1 MNHSYMKYAY
11 ARHLNHSY
19 MKYIFAR
26 HLNMNITCVKY
37 YFIPLKGAFTYE
49 YRY

>member
-1 MNHSYMKYAY
+1 MNHSYVKHSYMKYMY
-11 ARHLNHSY
+11 ARPFHI
-19 MKYIFAR
+19 YIAY
-26 HLNMNITCVKY
+26 VKY